1 MNPDPRSKRPVTGRG
16 VAWGVAWGVV
26 VQMFVWGCCGGIRS
40 AVGAAAADEISAMPA
55 GPSDRGYSY
64 RHEEVPAIPWSIHIF
79 KLSRAHREFTFQTTL
94 GASNRLGMSTV
105 SEQVQQL
112 DPERGQPIA
121 AVNGDFYTTDAH
133 APGDPRD
140 LQIFQGELVSAPAGH
155 ACFWIDPSGH
165 PQMTN
170 VQSRLRFVLP
180 DGLRH
185 EVGLNELRPDN
196 GAVLYTSRMGGTT
209 RTSRGVEWVLEPV
222 GRDAGLPLRPETVVS
237 ARVRSVRNAGDSA
250 VPADGWVLSIGPTLA
265 ARLKPV
271 VAGAT
276 VQLEMRTFP
285 ALAGVQSA
293 IGGGPTLVRNGKAME
308 WSGILMR
315 HPRTA
320 IGWNKDS
327 YFLVEVDGRQS
338 GLSVGMTF
346 PELADY
352 MVKLGCEQ
360 AMNLDGGG
368 SATLWVRGNV
378 MNSPSEGRERPGA
391 NSLVVLQPRVR
402 HARNR

>member
-1 MNPDPRSKRPVTGRG
+1 MLWACFENRNV
-16 VAWGVAWGVV
+16 
-26 VQMFVWGCCGGIRS
+26 S
-40 AVGAAAADEISAMPA
+40 AMAAADEISAMPA
-55 GPSDRGYSY
+55 GQSDRGYSY
-64 RHEEVPAIPWSIHIF
+64 RHDEVPAIPWSIHIF

-94 GASNRLGMSTV
+94 GSSNRLGMSTV
-105 SEQVQQL
+105 SEQMQQL
-112 DPERGQPIA
+112 DPEHGQPIA

-140 LQIFQGELVSAPAGH
+140 LQIFHGELVSAPAGH
-155 ACFWIDPSGH
+155 ACFWIDPSGR

-170 VQSRLRFVLP
+170 VQSRLRFVFE
-180 DGLRH
+180 DGVRH
-185 EVGLNELRPDN
+185 EVGLNELRPDDK
-196 GAVLYTSRMGGTT
+196 AVLYTPRMGATT
-209 RTSRGVEWVLEPV
+209 RTGRGIEYVLEPI
-222 GRDAGLPLRPETVVS
+222 GRDAGLPLRPEAVVS
-237 ARVRSVRNAGDSA
+237 ARVRSVCKSGDSP
-250 VPADGWVLSIGPTLA
+250 VPDDAWVLSIGPTLA
-265 ARLKPV
+265 ARLKLMVP
-271 VAGAT
+271 GAL
-276 VQLEMRTFP
+276 VQVQARTFP
-285 ALAGVQSA
+285 TLAGVQTA
-293 IGGGPTLVRNGKAME
+293 IGGGPTLVRNGKPME

-327 YFLVEVDGRQS
+327 FFLVEIDGRQG

-378 MNSPSEGRERPGA
+378 MNSPSEGHERPGA
-391 NSLVVLQPRVR
+391 NSLVILQPRVS
-402 HARNR
+402 HARSR

>member
-1 MNPDPRSKRPVTGRG
+1 MNPDPRSKRPETGRG
-16 VAWGVAWGVV
+16 VAWGVVV
-26 VQMFVWGCCGGIRS
+26 GLLMLWGCWGDFS
-40 AVGAAAADEISAMPA
+40 EPAAADEISAIPA
-55 GPSDRGYSY
+55 GQSDRGYSY
-64 RHEEVPAIPWSIHIF
+64 RHDEVPAIPWSIHIF
-79 KLSRAHREFTFQTTL
+79 KLSRSHREFTFQTTL
-94 GASNRLGMSTV
+94 GSSNRLGMSTV
-105 SEQVQQL
+105 SEQMLQL

-155 ACFWIDPSGH
+155 ACFWVDPSGQ

-170 VQSRLRFVLP
+170 VQSRLRFVLY
-180 DGLRH
+180 DGVHH
-185 EVGLNELRPDN
+185 EIGLNELRPDDK
-196 GAVLYTSRMGGTT
+196 AVLYTPRMGATP
-209 RTSRGVEWVLEPV
+209 RTGRGVEYVLEPL

-237 ARVRSVRNAGDSA
+237 TRVRSVCKTGDSP
-250 VPADGWVLSIGPTLA
+250 VPEDGWILSIGPTLA
-265 ARLKPV
+265 ARLKPLVPGAV
-271 VAGAT
+271 VQIQA
-276 VQLEMRTFP
+276 RTFP
-285 ALAGVQSA
+285 SLAGVQTA
-293 IGGGPTLVRNGKAME
+293 IGGGPTLVRNGKPME

-327 YFLVEVDGRQS
+327 FFLVEVDGRQG

-378 MNSPSEGRERPGA
+378 MNSPSEGHERPGA
-391 NSLVVLQPRVR
+391 NSLVILQPRVR
-402 HARNR
+402 HARSR